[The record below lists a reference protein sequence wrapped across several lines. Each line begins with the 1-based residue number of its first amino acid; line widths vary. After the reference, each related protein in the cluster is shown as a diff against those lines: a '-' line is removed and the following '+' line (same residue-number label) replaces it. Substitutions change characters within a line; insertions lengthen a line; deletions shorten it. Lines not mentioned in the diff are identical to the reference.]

1 MSTKRRPG
9 GRRPS
14 TGRSE
19 TGTTALLVRFERW
32 YAQHADSAG
41 GHEHES
47 AAEARDL
54 LGTLFSHSGQKLHE
68 PVVAVLENLV
78 DAVEADAALAPRL
91 PEVIEI
97 LEHYLDFAV
106 ETGAWQ
112 GTDAQI
118 DASSE
123 FLEMVYDLSTNLLAN
138 LLDALDA
145 VDDVHGDQ
153 LERALADL
161 PGSPASIPELQ
172 ARFVSDLLN
181 SDPARDIEQLAESEA
196 LAVERVL
203 ALLCVAVEPQL
214 LPSSSVEQVIELI
227 DIAAGASVEQST
239 GADAATERILTALRD
254 SGVIRLTG
262 STDAG
267 RYETPAGLR
276 AVLADTILDVAEDLG
291 LLDDGSEN
299 PHAPGTSLVVKAAVI
314 GSKPAE
320 WRRLQLEAVADLG
333 ELHLAL
339 QLALDWANDEPH
351 GFRLADIP
359 DEVFTSDDRIA
370 DEPDD
375 ARLLEENDI
384 EIGEMLVDISDE
396 LLYDYGSDVP
406 REVVIRLERVDEDRT
421 EVVLPRCVGV
431 SGGADVDEV
440 DALLTPLRLR

>member
-32 YAQHADSAG
+32 YGQHVISAG
-41 GHEHES
+41 GHEHTS
-47 AAEARDL
+47 AAEAREL
-54 LGTLFSHSGQKLHE
+54 LGLLFARSGQGLHE
-68 PVVAVLENLV
+68 PLVAVLEPLI
-78 DAVEADAALAPRL
+78 DSVEADPALAPRL
-91 PEVIEI
+91 PEVIET

-112 GTDAQI
+112 GSDAQI

-123 FLEMVYDLSTNLLAN
+123 FLEVVYDLSTNLLAN

-145 VDDVHGDQ
+145 VEDVPDDVMR
-153 LERALADL
+153 RALSAL
-161 PGSPASIPELQ
+161 PGRPASVSELQ
-172 ARFVSDLLN
+172 AHLVTDLRN
-181 SDPARDIEQLAESEA
+181 SDPAQDIEQLAQSEA
-196 LAVERVL
+196 LAIERVL

-227 DIAAGASVEQST
+227 DIAAGASAEQST
-239 GADAATERILTALRD
+239 AADPATERILTSLRD

-262 STDAG
+262 TTEMG
-267 RYETPAGLR
+267 RYEAPAGLR
-276 AVLADTILDVAEDLG
+276 AVLADTVVDIADELG
-291 LLDDGSEN
+291 LLADGGEN

-339 QLALDWANDEPH
+339 QLALDWANDQPH
-351 GFRLADIP
+351 GFRLSDVP
-359 DEVFTSDDRIA
+359 DEIFTPDDRIA

-375 ARLLEENDI
+375 PRLLEENDI
-384 EIGEMLVDISDE
+384 EIGEMLVDVGDE
-396 LLYDYGSDVP
+396 LLYDYGFDTP
-406 REVVIRLERVDEDRT
+406 REVVIRLERVEEERA